1 MISLAMGK
9 SLLGCVRAHSGCDA
23 ARFCAIQDGGSSPA
37 FEVSMQSPAFALCGT
52 VMHTPRRGSVE
63 IIDHALVEVGDDGA
77 IAAVTAPQA
86 SGFEQRKAQAER
98 AGRLVTLA
106 PTQVLL
112 PGLIDLHVHAPQW
125 PQAGKALHL
134 PLDQWLQKHTF
145 PLEARYADLEFAR
158 RIYSGLVDD
167 LLANGTTTALYFA
180 TIHLDA
186 SVALAEICRDKGQR
200 ALVGRVAMDDP
211 GQCPEYYRDASAED
225 GIARTG
231 EFIRAVRAL
240 HGNGAGLIRPVVTP
254 RFIPSC
260 TDALLEGL
268 GRLAA
273 EQDCHI
279 QTHCS
284 ESDWVQAHMR
294 QRFGRSDTASLE
306 RFGLLSRH
314 TILAHGNFV
323 SDDDMDMIGA
333 AGCGIAHCPLSN
345 FYLSDAVFPLRR
357 ALDRNL
363 HVGLGTDIS
372 GGHSPSLLDAC
383 RHALVA
389 SRALEQGTDPR
400 RPAKKRGWP
409 GARIDLFEAFWLATA
424 GGAEALDLPVGRIA
438 PGWRFDALLVDTDVA
453 ESNLRI
459 FADVDSPEDVFQKI
473 VYNAGRANIRKV
485 WVEGALVVDKAA

>member
-1 MISLAMGK
+1 M
-9 SLLGCVRAHSGCDA
+9 
-23 ARFCAIQDGGSSPA
+23 QSSP
-37 FEVSMQSPAFALCGT
+37 FTLCGT

-63 IIDHALVEVGDDGA
+63 IIEQALVDVGDDGT
-77 IAAVTAPQA
+77 IAAVTAPHA

-98 AGRLVTLA
+98 AGRLATLA

-112 PGLIDLHVHAPQW
+112 PGLVDLHVHAPQW

-134 PLDQWLQKHTF
+134 PLDQWLQTHTF
-145 PLEARYADLEFAR
+145 PLEARYADLAFAR
-158 RIYSGLVDD
+158 RVYAGLVDD

-180 TIHLDA
+180 TIHLEA

-211 GQCPEYYRDASAED
+211 AQCPAYYRDPSAEA
-225 GIARTG
+225 GIALTAD
-231 EFIRAVRAL
+231 FIRVVRDL
-240 HGNGAGLIRPVVTP
+240 HGNGAKRVRPVVTP

-273 EQDCHI
+273 AENCHV

-284 ESDWVQAHMR
+284 ESDWVQAHVH
-294 QRFGRSDTASLE
+294 QRFGRSDTASLH

-314 TILAHGNFV
+314 AILAHGNFL
-323 SDDDMDMIGA
+323 SDDDMDMIGQ

-363 HVGLGTDIS
+363 HVGLGTDVS

-389 SRALEQGTDPR
+389 SRALDHGTDPR
-400 RPAKKRGWP
+400 RPAPTRGWP
-409 GARIDLFEAFWLATA
+409 GARIDFFEAFWLATA

-438 PGWRFDALLVDTDVA
+438 PGCRFDALLVDTDVA

-485 WVEGALVVDKAA
+485 WVEGALVVDKTA